1 MSDLRDELKESVDQ
15 AEWDWLMP
23 HAERDAVIIVASGLD
38 LVEVG
43 MAIANDQVAS
53 VQRWID
59 DRLIYKPSIQQKAVW
74 EQDQTKRFTALIVQP
89 YVLIQEMAA

>member
-1 MSDLRDELKESVDQ
+1 MSDLRDELQESIDQ

-59 DRLIYKPSIQQKAVW
+59 DRLIYKPSIEQKAVW
-74 EQDQTKRFTALIVQP
+74 DQDQTKRFTALIVQP

>member
-1 MSDLRDELKESVDQ
+1 MSDLRDELQESVDQ

-23 HAERDAVIIVASGLD
+23 HAERDAVIIVASDLD

-43 MAIANDQVAS
+43 MAIANDNTVS

-59 DRLIYKPSIQQKAVW
+59 EHLIYKPSIAQKASW
-74 EQDQTKRFTALIVQP
+74 DQDQAKRFKALIVQP
-89 YVLIQEMAA
+89 YVLIQETAA